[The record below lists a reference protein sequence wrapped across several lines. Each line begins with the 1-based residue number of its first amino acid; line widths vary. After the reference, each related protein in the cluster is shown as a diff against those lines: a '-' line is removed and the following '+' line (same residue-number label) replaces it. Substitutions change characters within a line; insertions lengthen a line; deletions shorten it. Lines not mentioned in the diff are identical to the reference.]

1 MLFAFFRIMSKPRP
15 AASMPT
21 VAVVMHDP
29 ARGCSGDPTAR
40 GGLPRGALLV
50 QGLQDAG
57 YEVVALLPADTD
69 LDARIVDL
77 QPDLL
82 IVDAESGVRDLLEH
96 VVLATRDTPRPIVLF
111 TDDDDADTAHMAVDA
126 GVTAYIVDG
135 LKPSRVKPVIEV
147 ALARFAREQGL
158 RAQLAAARQQLS
170 ERKTIERAK
179 GLVMKRLQI
188 GEEEA
193 YSRMRRQA
201 MEKGLKL
208 GEIAQHILDAADLL

>member
-1 MLFAFFRIMSKPRP
+1 MSRS
-15 AASMPT
+15 ASDIRKPT

-29 ARGCSGDPTAR
+29 AREPGHAPAAAGPVA
-40 GGLPRGALLV
+40 RGALLV

-57 YEVVALLPADTD
+57 YEVVALLPADAD

-82 IVDAESGVRDLLEH
+82 IVDAESGVRDLVEH
-96 VVLATRDTPRPIVLF
+96 VALATRDTPRPIVLF
-111 TDDDDADTAHMAVDA
+111 TDDDDPDTARLAVDA
-126 GVTAYIVDG
+126 GVAAYIVDG

-147 ALARFAREQGL
+147 ALARFAREREL
-158 RAQLAAARQQLS
+158 RAQLDQARQQLS

-179 GLVMKRLQI
+179 GLVMKRLHV

-208 GEIAQHILDAADLL
+208 GEIAQRILDAADLL